1 MTKDKAIAKFCE
13 CGQKAILRWRGNDV
27 CEDCLFPD
35 NAECQYEPQLLSCH
49 LGHVEDKILNDQIA
63 GALDT
68 EGIRKRLSQYLDAKE
83 EGKVFEIKT
92 IVKRKNKMS
101 VARRVKRGLPINL
114 KENK

>member
-1 MTKDKAIAKFCE
+1 MAKDRPIAKFCE
-13 CGQKAILRWRGNDV
+13 CGQKAILRWREKDV
-27 CEDCLFPD
+27 CYDCLFPD
-35 NAECQYEPQLLSCH
+35 DEECQYEPQLLSCH
-49 LGHVEDKILNDQIA
+49 LGHVEDKLDEQNWW
-63 GALDT
+63 GLDT

-92 IVKRKNKMS
+92 IVKRKSKIN